1 MVLRKAHRIAVV
13 RLARDAST
21 LPRRRFIARE
31 KISAPMMVRS
41 RQTGSAA
48 GPERMTFLR
57 IVIPLQLI
65 VGA

>member
-21 LPRRRFIARE
+21 HPPSRFIARE

-41 RQTGSAA
+41 RQTGSRPAWS
-48 GPERMTFLR
+48 GMTFLR
-57 IVIPLQLI
+57 IVVPLQLI